1 MIDWLTQKAVMIQ
14 LCLHGLWLLCS
25 QYGKNSYIVKGM
37 AFSPDSTKI
46 AIGQS
51 DNIVF
56 VYKIGEDWYVEDD
69 FVLVRPFR

>member
-1 MIDWLTQKAVMIQ
+1 LV
-14 LCLHGLWLLCS
+14 CL
-25 QYGKNSYIVKGM
+25 QYGRNSYIVKGM

-56 VYKIGEDWYVEDD
+56 VYKIGEDWYVDD
-69 FVLVRPFR
+69 SFLVLFMHSDCVFSHMPKSI